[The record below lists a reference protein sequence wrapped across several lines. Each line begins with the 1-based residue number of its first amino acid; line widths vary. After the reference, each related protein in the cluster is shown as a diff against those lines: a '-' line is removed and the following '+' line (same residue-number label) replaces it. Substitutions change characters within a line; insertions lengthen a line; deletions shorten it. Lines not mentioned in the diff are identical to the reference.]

1 MQETE
6 PPLKASDTLPKS
18 SDIYKALMAY
28 SRDAVLG
35 VNRKGTITFWN
46 NGAERLFGY
55 PAEEI
60 LGQPVTRL
68 ISQKHRRSHALALR
82 SFLEG
87 NHGETKTIVGEA
99 LRKDGSTFP
108 VELSFSI
115 ERQNGKFV
123 ALGIGRDVSQHKQTQ
138 QALRE
143 SAERYCSLFS
153 ACLET
158 VFSTERQ
165 AGAETA
171 DEAVERLSGRC
182 LQALLE
188 MTPRGILSQERAKF
202 LSSRAEKALNND
214 KHPSCRVYEV
224 LTGESKGILME
235 RYLGSLNAEGQG
247 PGFHGDAVEHAAV
260 EERLKSSFVNL
271 ARIIS
276 HIIEFCDPYT
286 ANHQERVAELAC
298 LVASNMGLADDVVER
313 LYFDGLLHDIGK
325 ISIPKSILTKPGE
338 LADEEWALIRAHTK
352 QGYSILKDANLPW
365 PAADAALQHHE
376 RLDGSGYPDG
386 AAGDELGLEV
396 NILAVCDVVE
406 AMSSHRPYRPAR
418 TTEDVLKEL
427 TDGRGTRYD
436 ASVVDVILPKIETG
450 EFRSIWS
457 CADSRC
463 AAR

>member
-6 PPLKASDTLPKS
+6 PPLRDSETLPRS
-18 SDIYKALMAY
+18 REIYKALVAY
-28 SRDAVLG
+28 SRDAILG

-55 PAEEI
+55 SAEEI
-60 LGQPVTRL
+60 LGKPVTGL
-68 ISQKHRRSHALALR
+68 ISQKLRQGRTSAFR
-82 SFLEG
+82 SFLSG
-87 NHGETKTIVGEA
+87 NCGETRTIVGEA

-115 ERQNGKFV
+115 EQQNGKSV
-123 ALGIGRDVSQHKQTQ
+123 ALAVGRDISQHKQMQ

-143 SAERYCSLFS
+143 SAERYCNLLS

-158 VFSTERQ
+158 VFSEERQ
-165 AGAETA
+165 DGAETA
-171 DEAVERLSGRC
+171 YQAVEKLSGRC
-182 LQALLE
+182 LQELLD
-188 MTPRGILSQERAKF
+188 MTPRGVLSPERKRF
-202 LSSRAEKALNND
+202 LSGQAEKASNKD
-214 KHPSCRVYEV
+214 EPSSSTVHQV
-224 LTGESKGILME
+224 LTREGKEMLIE
-235 RYLGSLNAEGQG
+235 RYLGSLNAEDKG
-247 PGFHGDAVEHAAV
+247 PGFHGDATECVTADG
-260 EERLKSSFVNL
+260 RLKSSFVNL

-298 LVASNMGLADDVVER
+298 LVARNMGLADDVVER
-313 LYFDGLLHDIGK
+313 LYFDGLLHDVGK
-325 ISIPKSILTKPGE
+325 ISIPRSILTKPGE

-365 PAADAALQHHE
+365 PTADAALQHHE

-386 AAGDELGLEV
+386 IAADDLGLEV

-418 TTEDVLKEL
+418 TTEEVLKEL
-427 TDGRGTRYD
+427 AEGRGTRYD
-436 ASVVDVILPKIETG
+436 AGVVDVIMPKIATG
-450 EFRSIWS
+450 EFKSIWS
-457 CADSRC
+457 CADSKC
-463 AAR
+463 AAK

>member
-6 PPLKASDTLPKS
+6 PPLKDSDTLPRS
-18 SDIYKALMAY
+18 REIYKALMAY

-46 NGAERLFGY
+46 NGAKRLFGY
-55 PAEEI
+55 SAEEI

-87 NHGETKTIVGEA
+87 NHGETRTIMVET
-99 LRKDGSTFP
+99 LRKEGSTFP

-115 ERQNGKFV
+115 EQRNGKFV
-123 ALGIGRDVSQHKQTQ
+123 ALAIGRDISQHRQTQ
-138 QALRE
+138 QALRQ

-158 VFSTERQ
+158 VFSAERQ
-165 AGAETA
+165 DGTETA
-171 DEAVERLSGRC
+171 NEAVERLSGRC
-182 LQALLE
+182 LRELLE
-188 MTPRGILSQERAKF
+188 MTPRRILSTERKRF
-202 LSSRAEKALNND
+202 LSSRAEKALNTD
-214 KHPSCRVYEV
+214 ERPSSAVSEV
-224 LTGESKGILME
+224 LTGEGKEMLIE
-235 RYLGSLNAEGQG
+235 RYLDSLNADDQG
-247 PGFHGDAVEHAAV
+247 PEFHGDAA
-260 EERLKSSFVNL
+260 ERLTVGEPLKSSFVNL

-298 LVASNMGLADDVVER
+298 LVARNMGLPDDVVER

-325 ISIPKSILTKPGE
+325 ISIPRSILTKPGE

-352 QGYSILKDANLPW
+352 QGYNILKDANLPW

-386 AAGDELGLEV
+386 VAGDELGLEV

-427 TDGRGTRYD
+427 VDGRGTRYD
-436 ASVVDVILPKIETG
+436 ASVVDVVLPKIETG

-457 CADSRC
+457 CADSKC
-463 AAR
+463 AAK